1 MKLSVEVY
9 IKKNTLVKTG
19 EFTANNPSPF
29 LSVSTNLTMTAN
41 EYIGF
46 YIKIVSGDSTGLIS
60 WITGNDTTKIDLET
74 AIPIANGDDFEIYR
88 SDYQRLDLFKDEKI
102 SITSQI
108 GNANDIGKLYT
119 DYTQSFTIPASKT
132 NNQILSHWYESSIDN
147 GFDHRMRYDAFIEV
161 NTHRFKDGTIQLEK
175 ADKKDGFIESYSVTF
190 YGNLVQLKDIIK
202 DEKLQSLDFSSF
214 NHSYSST
221 EVRNRITS
229 GSFFNVRYPLIGNA
243 NKYSYQDGSPTDITT
258 IGGAIKWNELF
269 PAITVQNIFNRI
281 QAKYGVTFNGSFF
294 NLKQWTELYLY
305 LKPSLAM
312 NYISEPQTL
321 NFTSIVTSSPN
332 TPTFPELNL
341 TTDTLTT
348 NWNYGSSN
356 ATLDSSK
363 YFEVTITIN
372 PDTGF
377 TTIPYVLYTYKNGVL
392 LSTITKTGNQD
403 IQVDRVRKRD
413 SSNANNRYTFKIA
426 STAPFTYTA
435 SLFYVKSIFSYSILI
450 PNNTWIRT
458 QSRAITN
465 TNVNI
470 NSIINIGNYMPDI
483 KIIDFITGIIKAF
496 NLMIIPR
503 QNNTYEFAPLEM
515 YYNAGKIL
523 DITEYTY
530 EDEMSINKPKLFKS
544 INFTYE
550 ESNNVLNQA
559 YKGLFQQNYGDL
571 IYNSDRITENSTY
584 DIKLPFENVL
594 FELVKQGKLFQTA
607 TLIDKSLTPYIPKPM
622 LIYCN
627 GLATRAINPLTGTD
641 QIYVTNS
648 VGAATQINNYNR
660 FSNEYDNMP
669 TDATHSQLMTMNFGN
684 EQSSWLNELAPK
696 GLYFRHYKNF
706 VDNLYN
712 IKTRSVKV
720 KALLPPSLLG
730 STVTNGAG
738 IPLGIALNDRL
749 VIRNK
754 RYIINSFTTDL
765 TTGETDLELLTD
777 YRGVDAAS
785 SVGYRFAD
793 MEIIQTDKEELTFD
807 LEIYLNDYD
816 SFNVKASTGYLV
828 YSNPSNNISDINLT
842 VTVPENTTGL
852 DRTELITIQYKIAGA
867 TAKLEDIIVTQTGI

>member
-9 IKKNTLVKTG
+9 IKKNTLVTSG
-19 EFTANNPSPF
+19 RFSANNVSPF
-29 LSVSTNLTMTAN
+29 TTVSVDLTMTAN
-41 EYIGF
+41 QYVGH
-46 YIKIVSGDSTGLIS
+46 YIKITSGGSTGLIA
-60 WITGNDTTKIDLET
+60 WITGNDATKIDLET
-74 AIPIANGDDFEIYR
+74 AIPIGEGDDFEIYR

-119 DYTQSFTIPASKT
+119 DYTQSFTIPASKN

-175 ADKKDGFIESYSVTF
+175 ADKKDGFIESYTVTF

-214 NHSYSST
+214 NHTYSST
-221 EVRNRITS
+221 DVRNRITS
-229 GSFFNVRYPLIGNA
+229 GSAFDIRYPLIGNA

-258 IGGAIKWNELF
+258 IGGAIKFNELF
-269 PAITVQNIFNRI
+269 PAITVQNIFNKI

-305 LKPSLAM
+305 LKQGLTLS
-312 NYISEPQTL
+312 YTSEQKPL
-321 NFTSIVTSSPN
+321 NFTSIITTSPN
-332 TPTFPELNL
+332 TATFPEFNL

-348 NWNYGSSN
+348 NWNFPSYGNSQ
-356 ATLDSSK
+356 
-363 YFEVTITIN
+363 YFEVSITISTTT
-372 PDTGF
+372 P
-377 TTIPYVLYTYKNGVL
+377 TIPYVLYTYKNGVL
-392 LSTITKTGNQD
+392 LSAITQTGNQT
-403 IQVDRVRKRD
+403 IQVDRVRRRD
-413 SSNANNRYTFKIA
+413 DPTANHRYTFKIA
-426 STAPFTYTA
+426 ATAPLTYTATLNYFKAYFTYT
-435 SLFYVKSIFSYSILI
+435 IET
-450 PNNTWIRT
+450 PNNVWKYIY
-458 QSRAITN
+458 SKAITDS
-465 TNVNI
+465 NVNI
-470 NSIINIGNYMPDI
+470 SSVINIGSYMPDI

-503 QNNTYEFAPLEM
+503 PNNTYEFLPLEM

-550 ESNNVLNQA
+550 ESKNILNEA
-559 YKGLFQQNYGDL
+559 YKGLYQQNYGDL
-571 IYNSDRITENSTY
+571 IYNSERITENSTY

-594 FELVKQGKLFQTA
+594 FEVPTQGKLFQTA
-607 TLIDKSLTPYIPKPM
+607 TLIDKDLKPYVPKPM
-622 LIYCN
+622 LIYMN
-627 GLATRAINPLTGTD
+627 QRVTGLTGTD

-648 VGAATQINNYNR
+648 VGAATQISAYNR

-669 TDATHSQLMTMNFGN
+669 TDVTHSQLMTMNFGN
-684 EQSSWLNELAPK
+684 EQSSWLNQLAPQ
-696 GLYFRHYKNF
+696 GLYYRHYKNF
-706 VDNLYN
+706 IDNLYN
-712 IKTRSVKV
+712 IKTRLVKV
-720 KALLPPSLLG
+720 KALLPASLLG

-754 RYIINSFTTDL
+754 RYIINSFTSDL

-777 YRGVDAAS
+777 YRGVDAANTI
-785 SVGYRFAD
+785 GYRYAS
-793 MEIIQTDKEELTFD
+793 MQEIQTDKEALVFD
-807 LEIYLNDYD
+807 VEIYLNDYD
-816 SFNVKASTGYLV
+816 SFNVKASTGYLI
-828 YSNPSNNISDINLT
+828 YSDPSNNISDINLT

>member
-1 MKLSVEVY
+1 MKLSTEVY
-9 IKKNTLVKTG
+9 IKKNTLVKSG
-19 EFTANNPSPF
+19 KAAANNSSPF
-29 LSVSTNLTMTAN
+29 LGISTDLTMTAN
-41 EYIGF
+41 EYVGF
-46 YIKIVSGDSTGLIS
+46 YIKITSGDSTGLIS
-60 WITGNDTTKIDLET
+60 WIIGNDTTKIDLET
-74 AIPIANGDDFEIYR
+74 AIPILNGDNFEIYR

-147 GFDHRMRYDAFIEV
+147 GFDHRMRYDAYIEV

-175 ADKKDGFIESYSVTF
+175 ADRKDGFIDNYSVTF

-202 DEKLQSLDFSSF
+202 DEKLQSLDFSSL
-214 NHSYSST
+214 NHTYSST

-229 GSFFNVRYPLIGNA
+229 GSVFNVRYPLIGNA
-243 NKYSYQDGSPTDITT
+243 NKYSYQDATATDITT

-269 PAITVQNIFNRI
+269 PAIAVQKIFERI
-281 QAKYGVTFNGSFF
+281 KTKYGVTFTGSFF

-305 LKPSLAM
+305 LKPSLVM
-312 NYISEPQTL
+312 NFLSEPL
-321 NFTSIVTSSPN
+321 NFDFTTKSAS
-332 TPTFPELNL
+332 FPELNL
-341 TTDTLTT
+341 TTNILT
-348 NWNYGSSN
+348 SN
-356 ATLDSSK
+356 FNFPNPIPSGQVVLIRTFRVSIT
-363 YFEVTITIN
+363 VT
-372 PDTGF
+372 PQVGF
-377 TTIPYVLYTYKNGVL
+377 TTIPYTLYVYKNGIL
-392 LSTITKTGNQD
+392 FKTLTGINTQTFTCDQITRNAA
-403 IQVDRVRKRD
+403 
-413 SSNANNRYTFKIA
+413 NANEQNKYTFKI
-426 STAPFTYTA
+426 SSNSVLSYIGTLSY
-435 SLFYVKSIFSYSILI
+435 LKSYFDNTSFLYI
-450 PNNTWIRT
+450 NNTFT
-458 QSRAITN
+458 GTTSVQSTIA
-465 TNVNI
+465 NI
-470 NSIINIGNYMPDI
+470 QIGNYMPDI

-503 QNNTYEFAPLEM
+503 PNNTYEFAPLEM

-550 ESNNVLNQA
+550 ESKNVLNQA
-559 YKGLFQQNYGDL
+559 YKGLYQQNYGDL

-594 FELVKQGKLFQTA
+594 FEVPTQGKLFQTA
-607 TLIDKSLTPYIPKPM
+607 TLIDKDLKSYIPKPM
-622 LIYCN
+622 LIYMN
-627 GLATRAINPLTGTD
+627 QRVSGLTGTD
-641 QIYVTNS
+641 QIYVTNIG
-648 VGAATQINNYNR
+648 GAATQINAYNR

-669 TDATHSQLMTMNFGN
+669 TDVTHSQLMTMNFGN
-684 EQSSWLNELAPK
+684 EQSSWLNELAPQ

-712 IKTRSVKV
+712 IKTRLIKV
-720 KALLPPSLLG
+720 KALFPPSLLG
-730 STVTNGAG
+730 STVTDGAG

-785 SVGYRFAD
+785 TVGYRFSSL
-793 MEIIQTDKEELTFD
+793 QTIDTNNKELILD

-816 SFNVKASTGYLV
+816 YFEVKAKTAFITCTLSG
-828 YSNPSNNISDINLT
+828 NNKNDINLP
-842 VTVPENTTGL
+842 VTITENTTGV
-852 DRTELITIQYKIAGA
+852 DRNGIIELVYYRGA
-867 TAKLEDIIVTQTGI
+867 TQKSEFITVLQTGI

>member
-1 MKLSVEVY
+1 MKLSTEVY
-9 IKKNTLVKTG
+9 IKKNTLEISG
-19 EFTANNPSPF
+19 GFTANNSTPF
-29 LSVSTNLTMTAN
+29 LGVSTNLTMTAD

-46 YIKIVSGDSTGLIS
+46 YIKITSGDSAGLIS
-60 WITGNDTTKIDLET
+60 WITGNDESKIDLET
-74 AIPIANGDDFEIYR
+74 GIPVANGDSFEIYR
-88 SDYQRLDLFKDEKI
+88 SEYQRLDLFNDEKI

-202 DEKLQSLDFSSF
+202 DEKLQSLDFTSL
-214 NHSYSST
+214 NHTYNST

-229 GSFFNVRYPLIGNA
+229 GSAFSVRYPLIGNA

-281 QAKYGVTFNGSFF
+281 QSKYGVTFNGSFF

-305 LKPSLAM
+305 LKPSLKM
-312 NYISEPQTL
+312 EYISEPEIL
-321 NFTSIVTSSPN
+321 NFTSTTAPSVI
-332 TPTFPELNL
+332 NL

-348 NWNYGSSN
+348 NWNFPNYGNS
-356 ATLDSSK
+356 AR
-363 YFEVTITIN
+363 YFVNIQITPN
-372 PDTGF
+372 SASL
-377 TTIPYVLYTYKNGVL
+377 TIPYVLYTYKDGVL
-392 LSTITKTGNQD
+392 LSTITQTGVQN
-403 IQVDRVRKRD
+403 IQVDAVRRRD
-413 SSNANNRYTFKIA
+413 DPTANHRYTFKIGA
-426 STAPFTYTA
+426 TAAPFTY
-435 SLFYVKSIFSYSILI
+435 SGELNYVKSYFTYTVEI
-450 PNNTWIRT
+450 PNSTFITIN
-458 QSRAITN
+458 SRANTN
-465 TNVNI
+465 TVSLNTNI
-470 NSIINIGNYMPDI
+470 NIANYIPDI
-483 KIIDFITGIIKAF
+483 KVIDFITGIIKAF

-530 EDEMSINKPKLFKS
+530 ENEMSINKPKLFKS

-594 FELVKQGKLFQTA
+594 FEVPTQGKLFQTA

-627 GLATRAINPLTGTD
+627 GLATRAINPLTGSD
-641 QIYVTNS
+641 RIYVTN
-648 VGAATQINNYNR
+648 VAGAATQINNYNR

-684 EQSSWLNELAPK
+684 EQSSWLNELAPQ

-712 IKTRSVKV
+712 IKTRLVKV

-777 YRGVDAAS
+777 YRGVNAAN

-793 MEIIQTDKEELTFD
+793 MDIIQTDKEALTFD

-816 SFNVKASTGYLV
+816 SFDVKGSSGFLV
-828 YSNPSNNISDINLT
+828 YSDPSNNKNDITLT

>member
-1 MKLSVEVY
+1 MKLSTEVY
-9 IKKNTLVKTG
+9 IKKNTLEISG
-19 EFTANNPSPF
+19 GFTNNNPSPF
-29 LSVSTNLTMTAN
+29 LSVSTNLTMTAD

-46 YIKIVSGDSTGLIS
+46 YIKIVSGDSAGLIS

-175 ADKKDGFIESYSVTF
+175 TDKKDGFIESYSVTF

-202 DEKLQSLDFSSF
+202 DEKLQSLDYSSF
-214 NHSYSST
+214 NHSYNSS
-221 EVRNRITS
+221 EVRNRITLG
-229 GSFFNVRYPLIGNA
+229 GSYDIRYPLIGNA
-243 NKYSYQDGSPTDITT
+243 NKYEYQTGSPTDITT
-258 IGGAIKWNELF
+258 ISGAIKWNELF

-305 LKPSLAM
+305 LKPSLKM
-312 NYISEPQTL
+312 EYISEPENL
-321 NFTSIVTSSPN
+321 NFTSITTTAPYTS
-332 TPTFPELNL
+332 TFPELNL

-348 NWNYGSSN
+348 NWNFPNYGST
-356 ATLDSSK
+356 AR
-363 YFEVTITIN
+363 YFVNIQITPN
-372 PDTGF
+372 SASL
-377 TTIPYVLYTYKNGVL
+377 TIPYVLYTYKDGVL
-392 LSTITKTGNQD
+392 LSTITKTGVQN
-403 IQVDRVRKRD
+403 IQVDAVRRRD
-413 SSNANNRYTFKIA
+413 DPTANHRYTFKIGA
-426 STAPFTYTA
+426 TAAPFTYFA
-435 SLFYVKSIFSYSILI
+435 NLDYVKSYYTYTVEI
-450 PNNTWIRT
+450 PNSIFKEIK
-458 QSRAITN
+458 SRANTN
-465 TNVNI
+465 TVSLNTNI
-470 NSIINIGNYMPDI
+470 NIANYIPDI

-530 EDEMSINKPKLFKS
+530 ENEMSINKPKLFKS

-550 ESNNVLNQA
+550 ESKNVLNEA
-559 YKGLFQQNYGDL
+559 YKGLYQQNYGDL
-571 IYNSDRITENSTY
+571 IYNSERITENATY

-594 FELVKQGKLFQTA
+594 FEVPTQGKLFQTA
-607 TLIDKSLTPYIPKPM
+607 TLIDKDLKPYVPKPM

-627 GLATRAINPLTGTD
+627 GLATRAINPLTGSD
-641 QIYVTNS
+641 RIYVTN
-648 VGAATQINNYNR
+648 VAGAATQINNYNR

-684 EQSSWLNELAPK
+684 EQSSWLNELAPQ

-706 VDNLYN
+706 IDNLYN
-712 IKTRSVKV
+712 IKTRLVKV
-720 KALLPPSLLG
+720 KALLPASLLG

-777 YRGVDAAS
+777 YRGVNAAS
-785 SVGYRFAD
+785 TVGYRFAD
-793 MEIIQTDKEELTFD
+793 MDIIQTDKEELIFD

-816 SFNVKASTGYLV
+816 NFGVKASTGFLV
-828 YSNPSNNISDINLT
+828 YSNSTNNRGDITLT

-852 DRTELITIQYKIAGA
+852 DRTELIIIEYVKGGA
-867 TAKLEDIIVTQTGI
+867 STKLENIILTQTGI